1 MRLNLNAP
9 LLLVGAGNM
18 GLAML
23 AGWLEN
29 GLSPSQ
35 VIVQDPAPPP
45 ASQQAV
51 LAKHGI
57 VAQASVSS
65 LATPPPVVVMAVK
78 PQIMGEVL
86 PKVAPLVGPQ
96 TVLLSIAAGRT
107 IASFEAALPPR
118 SAVVRAMPNTP
129 ASIGRGITVCVG
141 NAYVTADQ
149 KSLCDSLLAAVGAVG
164 WSDKEGDID
173 AVTAVSG
180 SGPAYV
186 FYLAECMTAAGI
198 AAGLSPELSEK
209 LARWTS
215 RVRAN
220 AASLGSR
227 GRPAAQERDV
237 AERDDVR
244 RATGADGRRRH
255 EAAAGESRPPRPLSA
270 RRNSRAEGVWT
281 YLWLPDAE
289 LNWQRERDGLAAE
302 AFGRGGQRLARR
314 STRRALRHPAARG
327 PNSSADAP
335 R

>member
-1 MRLNLNAP
+1 MRLNLKAP

-23 AGWLEN
+23 AGWIEN
-29 GLSPSQ
+29 GLSPAQ

-45 ASQQAV
+45 ASQTF

-57 VAQASVSS
+57 VAQASVSG
-65 LATPPPVVVMAVK
+65 LATPPAVVVMAVK

-86 PKVAPLVGPQ
+86 PKVAPLVGPE
-96 TVLLSIAAGRT
+96 TVVLSIAAGRT

-141 NAYVTADQ
+141 NAYMTPAQ

-164 WSDKEGDID
+164 WVEKEGDID

-209 LARWTS
+209 LARWT
-215 RVRAN
+215 
-220 AASLGSR
+220 
-227 GRPAAQERDV
+227 V
-237 AERDDVR
+237 AGAGELLHRSDL
-244 RATGADGRRRH
+244 GADQLRKNVTSPNGTTYAALQVLMADDGMKPLL
-255 EAAAGESRPPRPLSA
+255 EKAIAAAAKRSQ
-270 RRNSRAEGVWT
+270 
-281 YLWLPDAE
+281 E
-289 LNWQRERDGLAAE
+289 LA
-302 AFGRGGQRLARR
+302 
-314 STRRALRHPAARG
+314 S
-327 PNSSADAP
+327 
-335 R
+335 